1 MTITSPANTEAVQ
14 AIEQAEAAWLVA
26 LVEGEKA
33 LIPLMLEDSRV
44 VHGPVGKVDDRETWA
59 RFHVTRRRSVA
70 AKATELEITVRGN
83 TAITTC
89 FHEMYTVLDESI
101 APFPMQEVVT
111 KVWEE
116 TPDGWRLAHMVMG
129 RRFPPV

>member
-1 MTITSPANTEAVQ
+1 MTTTSNATTDAVQ

-26 LVEGEKA
+26 LVEGEEA

-44 VHGPVGKVDDRETWA
+44 VHGPVGMVDDRETWA
-59 RFHVTRRRSVA
+59 RFHVARRRSVS

-83 TAITTC
+83 TAITTS

-116 TPDGWRLAHMVMG
+116 TPEGWRLAHMVMG

>member
-1 MTITSPANTEAVQ
+1 MTSTSTAKSTAVQ
-14 AIEQAEAAWLVA
+14 EIEQAEAAWLAA

-44 VHGPVGKVDDRETWA
+44 VHGPVGMVDDRETWA

-70 AKATELEITVRGN
+70 AKATQLEITVRGN

-89 FHEMYTVLDESI
+89 FHEMSTVLDESLP
-101 APFPMQEVVT
+101 PFPMQETVT

-116 TPDGWRLAHMVMG
+116 TPEGWRLAHMVMG

>member
-1 MTITSPANTEAVQ
+1 MTTTPPADTKAVQ

-26 LVEGEKA
+26 LIEGPEA

-44 VHGPVGKVDDRETWA
+44 VHGPVGMVDDRETWA
-59 RFHVTRRRSVA
+59 HFAQTRRRAVSGR
-70 AKATELEITVRGN
+70 ATELKITVRGN

-89 FHEMYTVLDESI
+89 LHEMYTVLDESI

>member
-1 MTITSPANTEAVQ
+1 MTTTSTATTEAIQ

-26 LVEGEKA
+26 LVEGEEA

-44 VHGPVGKVDDRETWA
+44 VHGPVGKVDDRAAWA
-59 RFHVTRRRSVA
+59 RYHVTHRRSVA
-70 AKATELEITVRGN
+70 AKATELNITVRGN

-89 FHEMYTVLDESI
+89 FQEMHTVLVEDLP
-101 APFPMQEVVT
+101 PFPMQEVIT
-111 KVWEE
+111 RVWEE
-116 TPDGWRLAHMVMG
+116 TAEGWRLAHMVMG

>member
-1 MTITSPANTEAVQ
+1 MTSESTANTNAVEA
-14 AIEQAEAAWLVA
+14 IKQAEAAWLAA

-44 VHGPVGKVDDRETWA
+44 VHNPVGMVDDRETWA
-59 RFHVTRRRSVA
+59 RFHVARRRSVA

-89 FHEMYTVLDESI
+89 FHEMSTILDESL

-116 TPDGWRLAHMVMG
+116 TTEGWRLAHMVMG

>member
-1 MTITSPANTEAVQ
+1 MTTTSPADTKAVQ

-44 VHGPVGKVDDRETWA
+44 VHGPVGRVDDRETWA

-83 TAITTC
+83 TAITTS

-116 TPDGWRLAHMVMG
+116 TPEGWRLAHLHQAKRM
-129 RRFPPV
+129 PPA

>member
-1 MTITSPANTEAVQ
+1 MTTTSDTTTAAVQ

-26 LVEGEKA
+26 LVEGEEA

-44 VHGPVGKVDDRETWA
+44 VHGPVGRVDDRETWA
-59 RFHVTRRRSVA
+59 HFHVSRRRSVS
-70 AKATELEITVRGN
+70 AKASELEITVRGN

-89 FHEMYTVLDESI
+89 FHDMYTVLDESL
-101 APFPMQEVVT
+101 APFPMQETVT

-116 TPDGWRLAHMVMG
+116 TPEGWRLAHMVMG

>member
-1 MTITSPANTEAVQ
+1 MTTTSPADTNAVQ

-70 AKATELEITVRGN
+70 AKATELKITVRGN
-83 TAITTC
+83 TAITTS

-116 TPDGWRLAHMVMG
+116 TPEGWRLAHMVMG

>member
-1 MTITSPANTEAVQ
+1 MTTTSTATTDAVQ

-70 AKATELEITVRGN
+70 ARATELEITVRGN
-83 TAITTC
+83 HAITTS
-89 FHEMYTVLDESI
+89 FHEMSTLLDENLP
-101 APFPMQEVVT
+101 PFPMQEVVT

-116 TPDGWRLAHMVMG
+116 TAEGWRLAHMVMG

>member
-1 MTITSPANTEAVQ
+1 
-14 AIEQAEAAWLVA
+14 
-26 LVEGEKA
+26 
-33 LIPLMLEDSRV
+33 MLEDSRV

-59 RFHVTRRRSVA
+59 HFHVTRRRSVA

>member
-1 MTITSPANTEAVQ
+1 MTTTPTTTATAVQ
-14 AIEQAEAAWLVA
+14 AIEQAEAAWLAA

-59 RFHVTRRRSVA
+59 HFHVTRRRSVS
-70 AKATELEITVRGN
+70 AKATELKITVRGN

-101 APFPMQEVVT
+101 APFPMQETVT

-116 TPDGWRLAHMVMG
+116 TDEGWRLAHMVMG

>member
-1 MTITSPANTEAVQ
+1 MTTTSTATTTAVQ

-89 FHEMYTVLDESI
+89 FHEMYTVLDENL

-116 TPDGWRLAHMVMG
+116 TAEGWRLAHMVMG
-129 RRFPPV
+129 RRFPPI

>member
-1 MTITSPANTEAVQ
+1 MTTTSTATTATVQ
-14 AIEQAEAAWLVA
+14 EIEQAEAAWLVA

-59 RFHVTRRRSVA
+59 HFHVTHRRSVA
-70 AKATELEITVRGN
+70 AKATELNITVRGN
-83 TAITTC
+83 TATTTC
-89 FHEMYTVLDESI
+89 FHEMHTVLDQNLP
-101 APFPMQEVVT
+101 PFPMQETVT

-116 TPDGWRLAHMVMG
+116 TAEGWRLAHMHLG

>member
-1 MTITSPANTEAVQ
+1 MTTTSPANTKAVQ
-14 AIEQAEAAWLVA
+14 AIEQAETAWLVA

-44 VHGPVGKVDDRETWA
+44 VHGPVGRVDDRETWA

-70 AKATELEITVRGN
+70 AKATELEITVRGD

-116 TPDGWRLAHMVMG
+116 TPEGWRLAHMVMG

>member
-1 MTITSPANTEAVQ
+1 MTTTPPADTKAVQ

-44 VHGPVGKVDDRETWA
+44 VHGPVGRVDDRETWA

-83 TAITTC
+83 TAITTS

>member
-1 MTITSPANTEAVQ
+1 MTTTSPADTKAVQ
-14 AIEQAEAAWLVA
+14 AIEQAEAAWLA
-26 LVEGEKA
+26 A
-33 LIPLMLEDSRV
+33 LIEGPEALLPLMLEDSRV
-44 VHGPVGKVDDRETWA
+44 VHGPVGRVDDRETWA

-101 APFPMQEVVT
+101 APFPM
-111 KVWEE
+111 
-116 TPDGWRLAHMVMG
+116 PLLSIDS
-129 RRFPPV
+129 

>member
-1 MTITSPANTEAVQ
+1 MTTTSPADTKAVQ

-44 VHGPVGKVDDRETWA
+44 VHGPVGRVDDRETWA

-70 AKATELEITVRGN
+70 AKTKELSITVRGN

-89 FHEMYTVLDESI
+89 FQEMHTMLDENLS
-101 APFPMQEVVT
+101 PFLMEESVT
-111 KVWEE
+111 RVWEA
-116 TPDGWRLAHMVMG
+116 TPEGWRLAHMVMG
-129 RRFPPV
+129 RR

>member
-1 MTITSPANTEAVQ
+1 MTTTSPADTKAVQ

-44 VHGPVGKVDDRETWA
+44 VHGPVGRVDDRETWA

-83 TAITTC
+83 TAITTS
-89 FHEMYTVLDESI
+89 FHEMYTVLDEST
-101 APFPMQEVVT
+101 APFRMQEGVR
-111 KVWEE
+111 KFWEE
-116 TPDGWRLAHMVMG
+116 PRGGWPRAHVVVG
-129 RRFPPV
+129 GVFPPV

>member
-1 MTITSPANTEAVQ
+1 MTTTSPANTKAVQ

-83 TAITTC
+83 TAITTS

-116 TPDGWRLAHMVMG
+116 TPEGWRLAHMVMG

>member
-1 MTITSPANTEAVQ
+1 MTTTSTTNTTAVQ

-44 VHGPVGKVDDRETWA
+44 VHGPAGTVDDRETWA
-59 RFHVTRRRSVA
+59 HFHVTRRRSVS
-70 AKATELEITVRGN
+70 AKATELKITVRGN

-89 FHEMYTVLDESI
+89 FHEMYTVLDENL
-101 APFPMQEVVT
+101 APFPMQETVT

-129 RRFPPV
+129 RRMPPV

>member
-1 MTITSPANTEAVQ
+1 MTTTSPADTKTVQ

-116 TPDGWRLAHMVMG
+116 TPEGWRLAHMVMG

>member
-1 MTITSPANTEAVQ
+1 MTTTSPADTNAVR

-83 TAITTC
+83 TAITTS

-116 TPDGWRLAHMVMG
+116 TPEGWRLAHMVMG